1 MAVQTSQ
8 SHASR
13 APHAWAGLRPP
24 PRSGRALPLAVALRD
39 RRWLTL
45 HRQHST
51 SPFAHT
57 RAHDI
62 RSARAHKHTC
72 TLTRRSLSSRHS
84 VTQRGHA
91 WMDAHAPH
99 RHAAGWRQVSRTL
112 KSNPFSLHSCELA
125 TPFLLPFFS
134 NFQVSSKSCV
144 TLFFRRLRASPRRHD
159 EPTSASG
166 AIEALA
172 LEWMRHLIN
181 VVTPALLRLP
191 SAWRSNLGNFLHR
204 VASPAS
210 PVCVTRCVQ
219 LAQTR
224 NS

>member
-1 MAVQTSQ
+1 M
-8 SHASR
+8 
-13 APHAWAGLRPP
+13 L
-24 PRSGRALPLAVALRD
+24 
-39 RRWLTL
+39 
-45 HRQHST
+45 
-51 SPFAHT
+51 T
-57 RAHDI
+57 RAHTTYVAPEPT
-62 RSARAHKHTC
+62 STHAHS
-72 TLTRRSLSSRHS
+72 LTRRSLSSRHS

-191 SAWRSNLGNFLHR
+191 SASRSNLGNFLHR

>member
-1 MAVQTSQ
+1 MISRLLEVVMSVHSGRPDLTVACAACVGRPPAPSALRPRSPSRRCAERSAVVDTSPATQ
-8 SHASR
+8 YESVCSHAR
-13 APHAWAGLRPP
+13 TR
-24 PRSGRALPLAVALRD
+24 
-39 RRWLTL
+39 
-45 HRQHST
+45 HST
-51 SPFAHT
+51 YVASEPTSTHAH
-57 RAHDI
+57 
-62 RSARAHKHTC
+62 S
-72 TLTRRSLSSRHS
+72 LTRRSLSSRHS

-166 AIEALA
+166 VIEALA
-172 LEWMRHLIN
+172 LE
-181 VVTPALLRLP
+181 
-191 SAWRSNLGNFLHR
+191 
-204 VASPAS
+204 
-210 PVCVTRCVQ
+210 
-219 LAQTR
+219 
-224 NS
+224 

>member
-1 MAVQTSQ
+1 MAAQTSQ
-8 SHASR
+8 SR

-62 RSARAHKHTC
+62 RSAREPTSTHAHS
-72 TLTRRSLSSRHS
+72 LTRRSLSSRHS

-91 WMDAHAPH
+91 CMDAHAPH

-112 KSNPFSLHSCELA
+112 QSNPFSLHLCELA
-125 TPFLLPFFS
+125 TPFLPPFFS

-144 TLFFRRLRASPRRHD
+144 TARPLL
-159 EPTSASG
+159 SA
-166 AIEALA
+166 
-172 LEWMRHLIN
+172 
-181 VVTPALLRLP
+181 TP
-191 SAWRSNLGNFLHR
+191 
-204 VASPAS
+204 
-210 PVCVTRCVQ
+210 CVTST
-219 LAQTR
+219 TR
-224 NS
+224 

>member
-1 MAVQTSQ
+1 MI
-8 SHASR
+8 SR
-13 APHAWAGLRPP
+13 LLEVVISVHSGRPDLTVARRVRRRAWAGLRPP

-45 HRQHST
+45 HRQHT
-51 SPFAHT
+51 VRVRLLT
-57 RAHDI
+57 RAHTTYVAPEPT
-62 RSARAHKHTC
+62 STHAHS
-72 TLTRRSLSSRHS
+72 LTRRSLSSRHS

-172 LEWMRHLIN
+172 LE
-181 VVTPALLRLP
+181 
-191 SAWRSNLGNFLHR
+191 
-204 VASPAS
+204 
-210 PVCVTRCVQ
+210 
-219 LAQTR
+219 
-224 NS
+224 

>member
-1 MAVQTSQ
+1 M
-8 SHASR
+8 
-13 APHAWAGLRPP
+13 L
-24 PRSGRALPLAVALRD
+24 
-39 RRWLTL
+39 
-45 HRQHST
+45 
-51 SPFAHT
+51 T
-57 RAHDI
+57 RAHTTYVAPEPT
-62 RSARAHKHTC
+62 STHAHS
-72 TLTRRSLSSRHS
+72 LTRRSLSSRHS

-99 RHAAGWRQVSRTL
+99 RHAAGWRQVSRRTL
-112 KSNPFSLHSCELA
+112 QSN
-125 TPFLLPFFS
+125 PFLLPFFS

>member
-1 MAVQTSQ
+1 MAAQTSQ
-8 SHASR
+8 SR

-62 RSARAHKHTC
+62 RSIRAHKHTC

-99 RHAAGWRQVSRTL
+99 RHAAGWRQVSRRTL
-112 KSNPFSLHSCELA
+112 QSN
-125 TPFLLPFFS
+125 PFLLPFFS

-144 TLFFRRLRASPRRHD
+144 TARPLL
-159 EPTSASG
+159 SATPCV
-166 AIEALA
+166 
-172 LEWMRHLIN
+172 RHLDTMN
-181 VVTPALLRLP
+181 LP
-191 SAWRSNLGNFLHR
+191 QPLGRHR
-204 VASPAS
+204 GVSVGVDAPSH
-210 PVCVTRCVQ
+210 
-219 LAQTR
+219 
-224 NS
+224 